1 MHDICT
7 EASWLRCFFCGR
19 MKEGDKM
26 NGYIFRLMK
35 CGYSLEKAREIYR
48 DFVNNFD
55 LWDLE
60 IYVRS
65 KEYVAEIQ

>member
-1 MHDICT
+1 
-7 EASWLRCFFCGR
+7 
-19 MKEGDKM
+19 M